1 MGLPRNRKML
11 PVCASR
17 EWFIQPTYLI
27 KWSAYHRQGVQL
39 NIWNLRIMWA
49 KRRDI
54 TDVRRRVA
62 NHVIFRCFLNN
73 AKYFLYNKSLKEGK
87 YVGTK
92 EIPLENKRG
101 GGKKPTWSHLQN
113 GMQMALQI
121 YIFQESYVIN
131 ILFLETVP
139 SKKLTAQ

>member
-101 GGKKPTWSHLQN
+101 GGQKANLKPFAKWDAN
-113 GMQMALQI
+113 GLTNI
-121 YIFQESYVIN
+121 YLPGKLCHKHFIFRNSAI
-131 ILFLETVP
+131 
-139 SKKLTAQ
+139 